1 MPKTSTK
8 DPALRHSCNS
18 FLSFGFSLDGLQLQ
32 KAASRLQH
40 SVCHFSLNFSV
51 AYNQI
56 YALVTNRANGLWK
69 YHIELLHVAS

>member
-56 YALVTNRANGLWK
+56 YALLTNRANGLWK
-69 YHIELLHVAS
+69 YHTELLHVAS